1 MKKGQLPLVICLLI
15 LLLGASV
22 RAMTE
27 GNEWTCEICGR
38 VSSGNFCPYCGTAE
52 PTLACSNCGEV
63 FSAHELSLFC
73 PQCGTVLLKAGDA
86 VSYGRYEQDGNTENG
101 KEPVEWMVL
110 DVKNGRAL
118 MISRYALDT
127 IPYFTRLHQENLSE
141 DTWSSSALRAWL
153 NEKFINDAFQVRE
166 QTALIRTVLDGSGES
181 ASAGDRIFILSKSE
195 VESYFSRDMKIP
207 CTATEYALGKRGFQ
221 DENNGFTRWWA
232 RSDVYSSGESE
243 IITQYGTC
251 IREAAKDF
259 MITVRPAVWIDLTS
273 SVFKASQG
281 YVPEPVS
288 ESEDK
293 YQEACALAEAGLYY
307 SAAQAFNES
316 GFGDW
321 DQKAEECVQHP
332 SSREVWEASWQ
343 SDDNVYLNVTL
354 NQSEDTLTQ
363 LNFYSRGEWVAAL
376 LLKGSGEYRLSPQAG
391 ECTILAAT
399 GKTWYGF
406 REGFGRNGSYQTLM
420 FGDSGETIDLHYQ
433 TDYSMSIH
441 ISAFDEED
449 PVGEGKTSWENFVN

>member
-1 MKKGQLPLVICLLI
+1 MKKGQFPLVICLLI
-15 LLLGASV
+15 LLLGMSAC
-22 RAMTE
+22 AMAE
-27 GNEWTCEICGR
+27 GNGWTCEICGR
-38 VSSGNFCPYCGTAE
+38 VCSENYCPYCGTAE
-52 PTLACSNCGEV
+52 PTLACSHCGEV
-63 FSAHELSLFC
+63 CSARNLSLFC
-73 PQCGTVLLKAGDA
+73 PQCGTVLLKAGDV
-86 VSYGRYEQDGNTENG
+86 VSYGHYEQDGNEENG

-127 IPYFTRLHQENLSE
+127 IPYLTRMHQEIPSE
-141 DTWSSSALRAWL
+141 NTWSSSALRAWL
-153 NEKFINDAFQVRE
+153 NEKFINDTFQVRE
-166 QTALIRTVLDGSGES
+166 QTALSRTVPNNGSES
-181 ASAGDRIFILSKSE
+181 DSVWDKIFVLSNSE

-221 DENNGFTRWWA
+221 DEKNGFTRWWA
-232 RSDVYSSGESE
+232 RSDVNDSGKSD

-251 IREAAKDF
+251 IREDASHF

-288 ESEDK
+288 ESEEK
-293 YQEACALAEAGLYY
+293 YQEACALADAGLYY
-307 SAAQAFNES
+307 SAARTFNES

-332 SSREVWEASWQ
+332 SSLEVWEASWQ
-343 SDDNVYLNVTL
+343 SDDSVYLNVKV
-354 NQSEDTLTQ
+354 NQREDALTQ

-391 ECTILAAT
+391 ECRILAAT
-399 GKTWYGF
+399 GETWYGF
-406 REGFGRNGSYQTLM
+406 REGFGRNGSYQMLT
-420 FGDSGETIDLHYQ
+420 FEDGSETTDLNYWSE
-433 TDYSMSIH
+433 YSLSLH
-441 ISAFDEED
+441 VSASEEGD
-449 PVGEGKTSWENFVN
+449 PVGGKKSSWENFVN

>member
-1 MKKGQLPLVICLLI
+1 MKKGKLLLVICLLI
-15 LLLGASV
+15 LLLGMSA

-27 GNEWTCEICGR
+27 GNGWTCEICGR
-38 VSSGNFCPYCGTAE
+38 VSSGKFCPYCGTAE
-52 PTLACSNCGEV
+52 PTLACSQCGEV
-63 FSAHELSLFC
+63 FSARELSLFC
-73 PQCGTVLLKAGDA
+73 PQCGTALLKAGDS
-86 VSYGRYEQDGNTENG
+86 VSYGHYEQDGNKENG

-127 IPYFTRLHQENLSE
+127 IPYFTRMNQENPSE
-141 DTWSSSALRAWL
+141 KTWSSSALRAWL

-166 QTALIRTVLDGSGES
+166 QTALSRTVLDDSGES
-181 ASAGDRIFILSKSE
+181 ASAGDRIFVLSKSE
-195 VESYFSRDMKIP
+195 VESYFSGDMKIP

-221 DENNGFTRWWA
+221 DEKNGFTRWWA
-232 RSDVYSSGESE
+232 RSDVNDSRKSD

-251 IREAAKDF
+251 IREDTFHF

-273 SVFKASQG
+273 SAFKASQG
-281 YVPEPVS
+281 YAPETVS

-293 YQEACALAEAGLYY
+293 YQEACALADAGLYY
-307 SAAQAFNES
+307 SAAQAFGES

-343 SDDNVYLNVTL
+343 SDDSVYLNVRV
-354 NQSEDTLTQ
+354 NQSEDALTQ

-406 REGFGRNGSYQTLM
+406 REGFGRDGSYQTLT
-420 FGDSGETIDLHYQ
+420 FEDGGETTDLYYW
-433 TDYSMSIH
+433 TEYSLSLH
-441 ISAFDEED
+441 VSASDEGD
-449 PVGEGKTSWENFVN
+449 PVGGKKSSWENFVN